1 MKIVFFERWA
11 LIFIFKNHVM
21 NISVGSYALATTA
34 KKKKNGEWMYIYTF
48 LSKKK
53 MWKCRNMYIHNV
65 FMCKLFLK
73 LKKIN

>member
-1 MKIVFFERWA
+1 MH
-11 LIFIFKNHVM
+11 L
-21 NISVGSYALATTA
+21 LLQQ
-34 KKKKNGEWMYIYTF
+34 KKKNGEWMYIYTF